1 MPVIRIV
8 IPSLLLKYVRNAD
21 ACIFLALIL
30 LTLVSWK
37 GTAQRQ
43 MTILQMGF
51 PMEEKRSSYSVMI
64 LSRIRYSS

>member
-8 IPSLLLKYVRNAD
+8 IPSLLLEYVGNVD
-21 ACIFLALIL
+21 VCIFYRAY
-30 LTLVSWK
+30 LTWK

-43 MTILQMGF
+43 MTILQMGL

-64 LSRIRYSS
+64 LSRIRSSS